1 MLVGTS
7 RGEERGADMRCA
19 VLVEQHAA
27 FRQAMAHLLER
38 HLEVEL
44 VEEASTIAEA
54 RAVALENLGTIDV
67 VVSEL
72 SLPDGEATDFLV
84 ALREAETDAP
94 VLVLTF
100 RGDRPSHERALELGA
115 TRVMSKDAP
124 VEEIFA
130 AVRKL
135 GGPGDD

>member
-1 MLVGTS
+1 MV
-7 RGEERGADMRCA
+7 RGGDTDMRCA

-27 FRQAMAHLLER
+27 FRQAMARLLER
-38 HLEVEL
+38 RLEFEL
-44 VEEASTIAEA
+44 VEEAATVAEA
-54 RAVALENLGTIDV
+54 RVIALDNLEDIDI

-84 ALREAETDAP
+84 ALREAEADPP

-100 RGDRPSHERALELGA
+100 RGDRPSRERALELGA
-115 TRVMSKDAP
+115 ARVMSKDAS

-130 AVRKL
+130 AIRKL
-135 GGPGDD
+135 GGLDDA

>member
-1 MLVGTS
+1 MLVGT
-7 RGEERGADMRCA
+7 RWGEEGGADMRCA
-19 VLVEQHAA
+19 VLVEQQAV

-54 RAVALENLGTIDV
+54 RAIALENLGAIDV

-72 SLPDGEATDFLV
+72 SLPDGEATDFLA
-84 ALREAETDAP
+84 ALREAEADTP

-100 RGDRPSHERALELGA
+100 RGDRPSRERALKLGA
-115 TRVMSKDAP
+115 ARMMGKEAFA
-124 VEEIFA
+124 EEIFVA
-130 AVRKL
+130 IREL
-135 GGPGDD
+135 GGLEDG